1 MDKNNRILWDENRKI
16 KFDFSNALNVFEPHE
31 LANLYS
37 EYLSDVDFV
46 VEGEEELTCLEYKN
60 SNIKNVDNPE
70 AFSRKIAGEEFWRS
84 MTKKFFGTMFLVW
97 ACDKNRKDK
106 SVRYILLIESNPGL
120 DESLKKRFTMRMM
133 SQLPF
138 KYNTRKEIRRKV
150 IDEFCLMD
158 LKEWKVKYPQYPIY
172 EV

>member
-1 MDKNNRILWDENRKI
+1 MEKDNQILWDENKKA
-16 KFDFSNALNVFEPHE
+16 KFDFSKAMSIFEPHE

-46 VEGEEELTCLEYKN
+46 VEEEKALICLEYKN
-60 SNIKNVDNPE
+60 SNVKSADNPE
-70 AFSRKIAGEEFWRS
+70 AFKRKIAGEDFWRN

-97 ACDKNRKDK
+97 ACDKNPEDK
-106 SVRYILLIESNPGL
+106 FVRYILLIESNPSM
-120 DESLKKRFTMRMM
+120 DEALKKRFTMKMM

-138 KYNTRKEIRRKV
+138 KYSTREEIRRKV
-150 IDEFCLMD
+150 IDEFCLME
-158 LKEWKVKYPQYPIY
+158 LKDWKVHYPHYPIY